1 MEQLADQLEV
11 YCQPIYAVRS
21 LQDYTVK
28 DYEIL
33 LRHRGGRPLQTQE
46 IIALTGNYQSRHE
59 LREWLLA
66 NLARL
71 AKARPEITVNVNLD
85 PWQFNYQDV
94 WPYLTALRRAISNV
108 NIEITERNNFQAED
122 TERFA
127 SLLARIQDHG
137 FRISLDDVGSGYNS
151 LQTVISNSPY
161 LDRIKFSL
169 LIFQNRDHLNML
181 HFAHAWYELASS
193 RELELVVEG
202 MEDRLTA
209 QQLVKRGCTLQQGF
223 LWQRPMPLAKLLEKK

>member
-1 MEQLADQLEV
+1 MAQLTDQLEV

-21 LQDYTVK
+21 LQEYTVK

-33 LRHRGGRPLQTQE
+33 LRHRGGRPLETHE
-46 IIALTGNYQSRHE
+46 ITALTGNRRTRHE

-66 NLARL
+66 NLAIL
-71 AKARPEITVNVNLD
+71 AQTRPEIMVNVNLD
-85 PWQFNYQDV
+85 PWQFKYQDV
-94 WPYLTALRRAISNV
+94 WQYLTALRRTISNV
-108 NIEITERNNFQAED
+108 SIEITERNNFQAED
-122 TERFA
+122 TEQFA

-151 LQTVISNSPY
+151 LQTVINNSPY

-193 RELELVVEG
+193 RELELVVER

-223 LWQRPMPLAKLLEKK
+223 LWQRPMPLKKLLERK